1 MGMRCIH
8 LIYKYLY
15 VRIIQYY
22 FISFIRCADVDV
34 SPSSR
39 NYGRVIEKILEFGK
53 ELSSMG
59 QQLEKE
65 NLMTEE
71 ERQMLE
77 VLQGI
82 QLKKL

>member
-1 MGMRCIH
+1 M
-8 LIYKYLY
+8 
-15 VRIIQYY
+15 
-22 FISFIRCADVDV
+22 DV

-77 VLQGI
+77 VPHNNYKLTI
-82 QLKKL
+82 YVCLLKFILSVNRMHLA

>member
-1 MGMRCIH
+1 M
-8 LIYKYLY
+8 
-15 VRIIQYY
+15 
-22 FISFIRCADVDV
+22 DV

-77 VLQGI
+77 VPYNNY
-82 QLKKL
+82 KLTIHVFT

>member
-1 MGMRCIH
+1 M
-8 LIYKYLY
+8 
-15 VRIIQYY
+15 
-22 FISFIRCADVDV
+22 DV

-77 VLQGI
+77 V
-82 QLKKL
+82 